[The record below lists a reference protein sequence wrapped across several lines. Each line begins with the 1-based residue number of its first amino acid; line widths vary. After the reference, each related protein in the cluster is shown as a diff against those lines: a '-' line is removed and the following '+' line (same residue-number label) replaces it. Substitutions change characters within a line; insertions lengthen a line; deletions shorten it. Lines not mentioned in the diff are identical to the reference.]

1 MAEGNSCRSRLAL
14 LFICADLISNE
25 QKSEILHL
33 IDKSFRSI
41 DKEKFSSIEN
51 HLENLIDPTGF
62 PSATENSSYR
72 QILHNDDG
80 SIVGFLYFPNFHT
93 VVNVFKE
100 IFSTSNVV
108 SIVFLGQQIDSTG
121 AWIFQDCSLTVEH
134 FLRIFDENS
143 STIVTEDLQIVLPFV
158 STIWSRFVTNCLS
171 KRLKKVEINEIL
183 TNEQNENPFGQ
194 NFLRRFRE
202 NFAAETNRFDLNEKL
217 IPRDNAGAGETKK
230 KKKQMS
236 NFFVL
241 QLLLTNRI
249 FTFFTVNK
257 AKRHFLLF
265 AVLFC

>member
-14 LFICADLISNE
+14 LFICGDLISND
-25 QKSEILHL
+25 QKTEILHL

-41 DKEKFSSIEN
+41 DKEKFSSIEK
-51 HLENLIDPTGF
+51 HLENLIESNNF
-62 PSATENSSYR
+62 PSSAENSSYR

-121 AWIFQDCSLTVEH
+121 AWIFSDCSLTVEH

-143 STIVTEDLQIVLPFV
+143 STIVTEDLQIILPFV
-158 STIWSRFVTNCLS
+158 STIWSRFVTNFLS
-171 KRLKKVEINEIL
+171 KRLKKVELNEIS

-194 NFLRRFRE
+194 NFLQNFRQI
-202 NFAAETNRFDLNEKL
+202 FAAETNRFDLNEKL
-217 IPRDNAGAGETKK
+217 IPRENAGAGETKNSRK
-230 KKKQMS
+230 EKR
-236 NFFVL
+236 
-241 QLLLTNRI
+241 TNVESFR
-249 FTFFTVNK
+249 FYSCV
-257 AKRHFLLF
+257 
-265 AVLFC
+265 